1 MKRFKKFLVE
11 SAKNND
17 VETELDDLI
26 SAWNKNMDDIDAGFQ
41 YDYPTERNDDWRE
54 EQKNFRKK
62 FLDMLDRDDVRGDD
76 SKRMGLIGKMI
87 EADPTVMMEPN
98 IPFDDLRAMADLQM
112 VANPR
117 QANPKTSF
125 LPKYYKAREEIE
137 QGKVMSRFNPATGK
151 PFTVGEMENLSA
163 EDKKKIMDFHN
174 MENKIGGEFS
184 RGNMGWGMP
193 NYYWIGPDRLPSNVL
208 KRQREGTIG
217 QNLANLR
224 SLGAS
229 GIAAAGAVAG
239 GALTHG
245 AEAATDVL
253 GAYGAPPTPKD
264 RMQIEKS
271 FNSDIGM
278 GFELS
283 PEGEL
288 EASPEGF
295 KAVSQRQKKGINFP
309 TMIRGMNQ

>member
-1 MKRFKKFLVE
+1 MKRFKEFLAE
-11 SAKNND
+11 SAKNDD
-17 VETELDDLI
+17 VEAELDDLI
-26 SAWNKNMDDIDAGFQ
+26 STWNKKMDDIEAGFQ
-41 YDYPTERNDDWRE
+41 YLYPTDRNEDWRE
-54 EQKNFRKK
+54 EQKNFRRK
-62 FLDMLDRDDVRGDD
+62 FLDMLDRDDVRGDEN
-76 SKRMGLIGKMI
+76 KRIGLIGKMI
-87 EADPTVMMEPN
+87 EADPTVMLEPN
-98 IPFDDLRAMADLQM
+98 IPFEDLSPTADLLM
-112 VANPR
+112 VADPR
-117 QANPKTSF
+117 HADPRTSF

-137 QGKVMSRFNPATGK
+137 QGKVMTSFNPATGK

-163 EDKKKIMDFHN
+163 ADKKKIMDFHD
-174 MENKIGGEFS
+174 MEKKIGGKFKAGHVEY
-184 RGNMGWGMP
+184 GIP
-193 NYYWIGPDRLPSNVL
+193 NHYWIGPDRLPSNVI

-295 KAVSQRQKKGINFP
+295 RAVSQRQKKGINFP